1 MRFIGRIFLC
11 LFICVI
17 LSGAIGTLGN
27 RRLKTLSAEDAGPS
41 VSLLQIPKEGD
52 TVYCEDGSSYKITDV
67 SRYIQTLAQPSALE
81 LLPETFS
88 LDSLRAD
95 AVHFADI
102 SGDYLFVK
110 NRYEI
115 IKMLYTLSKPAE
127 ESGIC
132 IQLSIPEDMV
142 PIVQEDWN
150 PDQVIASWN
159 AGHTKT
165 CCMEAWDLYKDGTY
179 RRTVYLTTSI

>member
-95 AVHFADI
+95 AVHFADRLPMPPVTQTPSTKRSLRRLER
-102 SGDYLFVK
+102 SG
-110 NRYEI
+110 
-115 IKMLYTLSKPAE
+115 
-127 ESGIC
+127 
-132 IQLSIPEDMV
+132 
-142 PIVQEDWN
+142 
-150 PDQVIASWN
+150 
-159 AGHTKT
+159 
-165 CCMEAWDLYKDGTY
+165 
-179 RRTVYLTTSI
+179 